1 MDSGAWQATVIFS
14 SHRKVSDDGVW
25 KTPKDMHSSVIVES
39 YGNFIPSF

>member
-25 KTPKDMHSSVIVES
+25 KTPKDCKIHVKNLLV
-39 YGNFIPSF
+39 G